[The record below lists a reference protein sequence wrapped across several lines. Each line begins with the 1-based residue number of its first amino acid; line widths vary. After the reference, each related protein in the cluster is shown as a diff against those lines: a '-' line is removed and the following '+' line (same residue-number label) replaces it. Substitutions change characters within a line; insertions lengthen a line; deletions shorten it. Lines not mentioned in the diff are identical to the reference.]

1 VNTFRDE
8 SIVLRTYKLGE
19 SDRICVLLTAEHGK
33 VRAVAHGVRKTSTRL
48 GARLEALDE
57 AHVQLARGRSELL
70 TVRQAEPMPG
80 APGLREDFARLSSAL
95 VLVEAADA
103 VTLEGHPDPEYFE
116 MLRRALQAMAVAAD
130 PSVVTTAFLLKTL
143 AHDGA
148 APVLDRC
155 ASCGEDRPLVAFDLT
170 EGGLLCAVCRR
181 GRPVSGEGVALLRRM
196 LWGGLAG
203 VLAEGRPAAAGEVA
217 GLAVEAMEAHVGKR
231 LRAARVVDA
240 L

>member
-1 VNTFRDE
+1 MNTFRD
-8 SIVLRTYKLGE
+8 SAIVLRTYKLKE
-19 SDRICVLLTAEHGK
+19 SDRICVLLTESHGK

-57 AHVQLARGRSELL
+57 VDVQVARGRGELAN
-70 TVRQAEPMPG
+70 VRQAEPRAG
-80 APGLREDFARLSSAL
+80 APALRDDFARLSAAL
-95 VLVEAADA
+95 VLVEVADA

-116 MLRRALQAMAVAAD
+116 MLGRALRTLPTAPD
-130 PSVVTTAFLLKTL
+130 PAVVTTAFLLKTL

-155 ASCGEDRPLVAFDLT
+155 AGCGADGPLVAFDFT
-170 EGGLLCAVCRR
+170 EGGLLCPSCRR
-181 GRPVSGEGVALLRRM
+181 GRPVSAGAIALMRRM
-196 LWGGLAG
+196 LGGGLAQ
-203 VLAEGRPAAAGEVA
+203 VLAEPSPVAAGEVA